1 MSAPEPSTSRRLGV
15 LMLLGGWLLVTW
27 VLWQVF
33 DGVLD
38 RQENPNAQISTASKE
53 EELMLKRNRAGHY
66 LTPGIINGEEV
77 RFMLDTGATVVSV
90 PAHLA
95 SRLAL
100 RGGASSR
107 AITANGTVTVKSTVI
122 RQLQIGPFHFENVPG
137 HLNPGMQDNT
147 ILLGMS
153 VLKHMEFVQ
162 RGNTL
167 TLRAAP
173 AKR

>member
-1 MSAPEPSTSRRLGV
+1 MNMPEPSTSRRLGV

-27 VLWQVF
+27 ILWQVF

-38 RQENPNAQISTASKE
+38 RQNNPNAQVSTAGKE
-53 EELMLKRNRAGHY
+53 EELVLKRNRAGHY
-66 LTPGIINGEEV
+66 LTPGVINGEEV

-107 AITANGTVTVKSTVI
+107 ALTANGTVIVKNIVI

-153 VLKHMEFVQ
+153 VLRHMEFVQ

-167 TLRAAP
+167 TLRAAS